1 MPFTSKSQM
10 KKCFAMKRRGQA
22 KGWDCKKWA
31 KETPNIKNL
40 PDKKEEQLKEII
52 KSMIIEIM
60 KEK

>member
-1 MPFTSKSQM
+1 M